1 MGAIF
6 SNISVNEGD
15 HFTRPSAGGGGLGD
29 PLERDPNAVLE
40 DVIDEYVSV
49 VRARRDYGV
58 VVKEIDREL
67 DLFEIDAEATKSERR
82 RIRTERVGWLSEDP
96 EQVAVRFRSGAL
108 DTLDLIRQYGVILDW
123 GTGELLTKTTVQYR
137 EMLQRRTVAA
147 WLPVTRGAA

>member
-1 MGAIF
+1 
-6 SNISVNEGD
+6 
-15 HFTRPSAGGGGLGD
+15 LGD
-29 PLERDPNAVLE
+29 PLERDPKAVLE

-58 VVKEIDREL
+58 VIKEIDREL
-67 DLFEIDAEATKSERR
+67 DLFEIDAEATKTERR

-123 GTGELLTKTTVQYR
+123 GSGELLAKTTVQYR
-137 EMLQRRTVAA
+137 EMLKRRTVAA
-147 WLPVTRGAA
+147 WLPVAEGAA